1 VDGWFQMIAAVPE
14 ADSALAA
21 GMSFPAALVAT
32 PQRAR
37 AFTVAVSAV
46 AIAAATLGTAAL
58 ASGPPHTD
66 TTTLAAVTLLGG
78 LSFVGSGL
86 VAWRRRP
93 EVWTGAVMVGGGFA
107 IFIGWLSNYGG
118 AVPFTIG
125 LVVGR
130 LPAAVIC
137 YLILTFPEGRLHSWF
152 ERLVVA
158 GAYFTAVVVQVVMLM
173 FMPPNY
179 IRTCPCPTNLVFV
192 GDDTGLHSTLMS
204 LQRFLAM
211 LVGGAAAWI
220 VIRRWQGAS
229 RPLRRAFA
237 PIILTGG
244 VAIALSLVTLAAAQ
258 SNTAAWSGFSA
269 AATFAAAL
277 IPIAYLFGLFRARL
291 GRVAVSDLVVEL
303 GRTPAPGKLRDALAR
318 ALRDPSLELAYWVPD
333 SQTYVGIDG
342 QRVEPV
348 TTPER
353 TVTVLERHG
362 ERIAALM
369 HDPALAE
376 DPALLNSVS
385 TAAGLALE
393 NERLLA
399 DLRAQLEKL
408 RESRARIVEAG
419 DTERRRLERNLHDG
433 AQQRLVSLALA
444 LSLAESKVEHEPS
457 TAVELLQE
465 ARSEL
470 TEALAELRELARGI
484 HPVLLT
490 ERGLGYAVSAL
501 AERAPLPV
509 GLELEIKQPLAPPI
523 EAAAYYVVA
532 EALTNVAKYAQAT
545 TATVTVDRKDGLLR
559 VQIADDGVGGAKASA
574 GSGLRGLDDRV
585 QAVGGTLRVNS
596 QAGKGTQ
603 IIAELPTDR

>member
-1 VDGWFQMIAAVPE
+1 
-14 ADSALAA
+14 
-21 GMSFPAALVAT
+21 MSFAVAPVAT

-46 AIAAATLGTAAL
+46 AIAAAAVGAVAL
-58 ASGPPHTD
+58 ANGAARTD
-66 TTTLAAVTLLGG
+66 TTTLAAVTQIGG

-93 EVWTGAVMVGGGFA
+93 EVWTGPLMVGGGFA
-107 IFIGWLSNYGG
+107 IFAGSLANYAG
-118 AVPFTIG
+118 AAMPFTIG
-125 LVVGR
+125 LVLTP

-137 YLILTFPEGRLHSWF
+137 QLILAFPEGRLHSWF

-158 GAYFTAVVVQVVMLM
+158 GAYFTALVAQVVMLM
-173 FMPPNY
+173 FMGPENLAG
-179 IRTCPCPTNLVFV
+179 CPCPTNLVFIR
-192 GDDTGLHSTLMS
+192 DEPGLHQALMS
-204 LQRFLAM
+204 AQRFLAL

-220 VIRRWQGAS
+220 VIRRWQWAS

-244 VAIALSLVTLAAAQ
+244 LAIALALVTLVAAQTNTTAWAGFTAAA
-258 SNTAAWSGFSA
+258 NIA
-269 AATFAAAL
+269 AAA
-277 IPIAYLFGLFRARL
+277 IPIAYLLGLFRARL
-291 GRVAVSDLVVEL
+291 GRVAVSDLIVEL

-318 ALRDPSLELAYWVPD
+318 ALRDPSLELAYWVPE

-399 DLRAQLEKL
+399 DLRAQLEEL

-444 LSLAESKVEHEPS
+444 LALAESNVEQEPS
-457 TAVELLQE
+457 TAVELLQA

-470 TEALAELRELARGI
+470 TTALAELRELARGI
-484 HPVLLT
+484 HPALLT

-501 AERAPLPV
+501 AQRAPFHV
-509 GLELEIKQPLAPPI
+509 GLELELEQRPAPPI

-532 EALTNVAKYAQAT
+532 EALTNVAKYAHAT
-545 TATVTVDRKDGLLR
+545 TATVSVNRKDGLLR
-559 VQIADDGVGGAKASA
+559 VQIADDGVGGAEASA

-596 QAGKGTQ
+596 PAGKGTR
-603 IIAELPTDR
+603 IIAELPAD

>member
-1 VDGWFQMIAAVPE
+1 MIGAVPD
-14 ADSALAA
+14 ADSALVARVRFSVA
-21 GMSFPAALVAT
+21 PVAT

-37 AFTVAVSAV
+37 AFTVAVSAA
-46 AIAAATLGTAAL
+46 AIAAAAGGGVAL
-58 ASGPPHTD
+58 LSGAPHTD
-66 TTTLAAVTLLGG
+66 TTALAAVALVAG

-93 EVWTGAVMVGGGFA
+93 EVWTGALMVGGGFA
-107 IFIGWLSNYGG
+107 IFAGWLANYGG
-118 AVPFTIG
+118 AVPFTFG

-137 YLILTFPEGRLHSWF
+137 HLILTFPEGRLHSWF
-152 ERLVVA
+152 ERLVAA

-179 IRTCPCPTNLVFV
+179 IRTCPCPTNLVFA
-192 GDDTGLHSTLMS
+192 GNETGLHSTLMS

-220 VIRRWQGAS
+220 VIRRWQSAS

-244 VAIALSLVTLAAAQ
+244 LAIGLSLVTLAAAQ
-258 SNTAAWSGFSA
+258 SNTTAWAGFSA
-269 AATFAAAL
+269 AATVAAAA
-277 IPIAYLFGLFRARL
+277 IPIAYLFGLYRARL
-291 GRVAVSDLVVEL
+291 GRVAVSDLIMEL
-303 GRTPAPGKLRDALAR
+303 GQTPAPGRLRDALAR
-318 ALRDPSLELAYWVPD
+318 ALRDPSLEVAYWVPE

-348 TTPER
+348 SAPER

-385 TAAGLALE
+385 TAVGLALE

-399 DLRAQLEKL
+399 DLRAQLEEL
-408 RESRARIVEAG
+408 RESRARIVRAG

-444 LSLAESKVEHEPS
+444 LRLAESNVEREPS

-470 TEALAELRELARGI
+470 NTALAELRELARGI
-484 HPVLLT
+484 HPPLLT

-501 AERAPLPV
+501 SKRAPFPV
-509 GLELEIKQPLAPPI
+509 GLELNIDERPAPPI

-532 EALTNVAKYAQAT
+532 EALTNVAKYAHAT
-545 TATVTVDRKDGLLR
+545 SAAVTVDRKDGLLQ
-559 VQIADDGVGGAKASA
+559 VEIADDGVGGAEASA

-585 QAVGGTLRVNS
+585 QAVGGTLRVDS
-596 QAGKGTQ
+596 PAGEGTR
-603 IIAELPTDR
+603 IIAEIPT